1 MKASCP
7 NCGQH
12 IMGEDAWA
20 GMTVPCPNCGTQF
33 QLPASASPPPV
44 PPPPPPTVQSAP
56 PRPQSSPGSAPSATI
71 APPVPGPSKAVDAV
85 AYVILF
91 IPALLVWQAVGGIF
105 GLFLGALILFL
116 FRAVLA
122 RLIQMGLD
130 NLGSFKEL
138 LPALGVLL
146 LVVLLAVLLIW
157 KPWGAG
163 YYYTLSNSSSGIHGP
178 EARLTVRDSKGKE
191 LVSTQVGTARGY
203 NQNSKVSVGGE
214 LVLTVEA
221 RNGRP
226 TKVVYKGST
235 LKERQP
241 PKKD

>member
-1 MKASCP
+1 M
-7 NCGQH
+7 
-12 IMGEDAWA
+12 
-20 GMTVPCPNCGTQF
+20 
-33 QLPASASPPPV
+33 
-44 PPPPPPTVQSAP
+44 
-56 PRPQSSPGSAPSATI
+56 
-71 APPVPGPSKAVDAV
+71 PGPSKAVDAI

-91 IPALLVWQAVGGIF
+91 IPALLVWRAVGGIF

-122 RLIQMGLD
+122 RLIQMGWD

-146 LVVLLAVLLIW
+146 LVVLLVW

-163 YYYTLSNSSSGIHGP
+163 YYYTLSSPSSGIRGP
-178 EARLTVRDSKGKE
+178 EARLTVRDSKGTE

-214 LVLTVEA
+214 VVLTVEA

-241 PKKD
+241 AKDK